1 MAIPTARTESSA
13 DAAVPLFRQVRPQTG
28 PTPQAPWDTFSGEEL
43 LDQLPKVARA
53 GDDVENHLK
62 NWVGAARP

>member
-1 MAIPTARTESSA
+1 MRWPYPPPGPR
-13 DAAVPLFRQVRPQTG
+13 AALMQPFRYSGKFGHR
-28 PTPQAPWDTFSGEEL
+28 PQAPWDTFSGEEL